1 VSRVKLAVVAA
12 LVGVALVPSAHAVTF
27 SAAVPTG
34 RALTQLA
41 AADSALV
48 GLEHEPA
55 AERLVR
61 AAGGERLSAR
71 LGIWGLRGAAA
82 ARLVPRLEQLG
93 ALRYAE
99 PARPRDALV
108 RFTDPLSTPE
118 LGYHLYA
125 IGANAAEPPGPGFP
139 VTIIDSGIDLG
150 HPDFSGRPDT
160 IQLNAQFVD
169 ASSPDE
175 YHGTAVASTAAAA
188 VNGVGA
194 EGVYPQ
200 ALIRTYDLP
209 DLSDASVIA
218 GIEAAMAAGPSVINM
233 SLGGSA
239 PSRAE
244 YEVIVRAVG
253 TGSLVVAAAGN
264 ELEQGNPTLYP
275 ASYPHV
281 LTVGATSRAGAASV
295 FSSASSAVDL
305 AAPGEELPFQSRTDP
320 ARHDSVD
327 GTSFAAPIVSAA
339 AAWVR
344 TVRGAMNPTQLA
356 DLLRS
361 AAKDVDVAGF
371 DERTGFGLLDIPAA
385 LAAPIPPVDPQE
397 PNDDISQVVAGSVFT
412 QAKPTVSPRFNARL
426 DATEDPADVYR
437 VSVPKGRK
445 LTATVTPAA
454 DVRVAL
460 FGPTARTVVGTRA
473 RLAVS
478 DRPGRSVETVTYTN
492 RGRGTAVLYLHVRP
506 TPRAEIANPQY
517 TVSLTRARA
526 PAQR

>member
-1 VSRVKLAVVAA
+1 VRLAVIAA
-12 LVGVALVPSAHAVTF
+12 VVGVAIVPPAHAVTF

-34 RALTQLA
+34 TALAELA
-41 AADSALV
+41 SADAALV
-48 GLEHEPA
+48 ALEPSAA
-55 AERLVR
+55 AERLVGS
-61 AAGGERLSAR
+61 AGGEQVSAR
-71 LGIWGLRGAAA
+71 LGIWELRGSAA
-82 ARLVPRLEQLG
+82 ARLVPRLERLG

-99 PARPRDALV
+99 PARARGALV

-125 IGANAAEPPGPGFP
+125 VGANGAEPPGPGFP
-139 VTIIDSGIDLG
+139 ITIIDSGIDLA
-150 HPDFSGRPDT
+150 HPDFAGRPDT
-160 IQLNAQFVD
+160 VSLNPQLVEPSFPA
-169 ASSPDE
+169 E
-175 YHGTAVASTAAAA
+175 YHGTAVGSTAAAA

-218 GIEAAMAAGPSVINM
+218 GIEAAIAAGPSVINM

-244 YEVIVRAVG
+244 YEVILRAVG
-253 TGSLVVAAAGN
+253 TGSLVVAASGN
-264 ELEQGNPTLYP
+264 ELEQGNPILYP

-281 LTVGATSRAGAASV
+281 VTVGATSRDGAPSV

-305 AAPGEELPFQSRTDP
+305 VAPGEQLPLQHPTDP
-320 ARHDSVD
+320 AAYVLES

-344 TVRGAMNPTQLA
+344 TARGAMNPTQLA

-361 AAKDVDVAGF
+361 TAKDVDVPGF
-371 DERTGFGLLDIPAA
+371 DERTGFGLLNIPAA
-385 LAAPIPPVDPQE
+385 LAAPIPAVDPQE
-397 PNDDISQVVAGSVFT
+397 PNDDIHQVVADGLFPR
-412 QAKPTVSPRFNARL
+412 AKPLVSPRLNGGL
-426 DATEDPADVYR
+426 DATEDPSDVYR
-437 VSVPKGRK
+437 VAVPRGRK
-445 LTATVTPAA
+445 LTATVTGAA

-460 FGPTARTVVGTRA
+460 YGPTARTVSSTRS

-478 DRPGRSVETVTYTN
+478 DRAGRSVETVSYTN
-492 RGRGTAVLYLHVRP
+492 RGTASVVVFLHVRP
-506 TPRAEIANPQY
+506 TARAAVANPRY
-517 TVSLTRARA
+517 SVALTRVRA
-526 PAQR
+526 PARR